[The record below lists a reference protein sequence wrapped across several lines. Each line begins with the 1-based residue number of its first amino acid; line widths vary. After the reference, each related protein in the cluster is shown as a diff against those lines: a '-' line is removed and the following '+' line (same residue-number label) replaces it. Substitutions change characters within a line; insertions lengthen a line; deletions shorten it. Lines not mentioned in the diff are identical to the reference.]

1 MRVEQINR
9 EVSIPM
15 TKTLF
20 KIMKYNNN
28 SYKSIGYKCHIDV
41 QKHSNTKRSR
51 YVYLYTAGHR

>member
-1 MRVEQINR
+1 MSLNVRVEQINR

-51 YVYLYTAGHR
+51 YV